1 MWTAAALAVLVV
13 VAIVAGLGWHRA
25 RTTPSPYTVTCPD
38 GQVVAYSFECP
49 TLAPSSSP

>member
-1 MWTAAALAVLVV
+1 VLVV